1 LVSDEEFAAFVTAAL
16 PRLLRFGHLLTGDP
30 ATAEDLVQTA
40 LGRSWRAWKLH
51 SIDDPQAFVRK
62 VMVNSYAS
70 WYRRK
75 ATGEMVTA
83 NPAADAVTAD
93 EAARVDDRDAIWRA
107 LLTLSPKQR
116 TVIVLRYYEELT
128 ESEIAAV
135 MGTTTGTVKSHAVRA
150 LRRLADVLSGPDVAQ
165 GCDLRESRR

>member
-16 PRLLRFGHLLTGDP
+16 PRLLRFGYVLTGNP

-40 LGRSWRAWKLH
+40 LARSWRAWKLR

-75 ATGEMVTA
+75 ASTEMVTA
-83 NPAADAVTAD
+83 NPAAEAVAAD
-93 EAARVDDRDAIWRA
+93 EAARVDDRDAMWRA
-107 LLTLSPKQR
+107 LLTLAPKQR
-116 TVIVLRYYEELT
+116 AVIVLRYYEELT

-135 MGTTTGTVKSHAVRA
+135 MGTTTGTVKSQTVRA
-150 LRRLADVLSGPDVAQ
+150 LRRLAGVLGSPEVPEA
-165 GCDLRESRR
+165 REVKESRR

>member
-1 LVSDEEFAAFVTAAL
+1 MVSDEEFAAFVTAAL
-16 PRLLRFGHLLTGDP
+16 PRLLRFGYLLTGNP
-30 ATAEDLVQTA
+30 GTAEDLVQTA
-40 LGRSWRAWKLH
+40 LARTWRAWKLR

-75 ATGEMVTA
+75 AATEI
-83 NPAADAVTAD
+83 VTAD
-93 EAARVDDRDAIWRA
+93 PEQDAVIADEAERVDDRDAMWRA

-116 TVIVLRYYEELT
+116 AVVVLRYYEELT

-150 LRRLADVLSGPDVAQ
+150 LRRLAGVLTDADGA
-165 GCDLRESRR
+165 GAREMRESRR